1 LSTIQVEHSDQ
12 VIRDK
17 RLSLNVPSADH
28 KSPSINDQYLAL
40 IQRNNSRLS
49 SNDSST
55 DQANRRYLNPILDGG
70 TGTPNNPMP
79 SEPAA
84 EFAQRKVP
92 PSKQTPNL
100 KKDQMVYLSQP

>member
-1 LSTIQVEHSDQ
+1 MATTITEAPGAAAAEAGRH
-12 VIRDK
+12 
-17 RLSLNVPSADH
+17 
-28 KSPSINDQYLAL
+28 L
-40 IQRNNSRLS
+40 ILIDGSG
-49 SNDSST
+49 
-55 DQANRRYLNPILDGG
+55 YIILDGG

-84 EFAQRKVP
+84 EFAQRKAP